1 MAPCSAVWVA
11 GRCAPRT
18 DWCFQHGHPAGRGPR
33 WPSAFSHQRPS
44 RLPRVTASTS
54 MSSSAAA
61 ARRRS
66 VWALTCLGSSTTPVE
81 SSGAPTKSPPPRST
95 QRGLRC
101 PSTTPSVPGSP
112 LHIFTQT
119 LPPYHPLPHEMWSF
133 ARPPPCNVASAKKM
147 LPFLRFQEPGGA
159 RYPRFGS
166 LLGSFGVSLPPSLPR
181 SVSRPPDSAPGT
193 PIHPPPA
200 VCGRADATTTTP
212 PDAVATRAAPRR
224 QGPRAFSMSS
234 LNACN

>member
-1 MAPCSAVWVA
+1 M
-11 GRCAPRT
+11 
-18 DWCFQHGHPAGRGPR
+18 
-33 WPSAFSHQRPS
+33 
-44 RLPRVTASTS
+44 
-54 MSSSAAA
+54 
-61 ARRRS
+61 
-66 VWALTCLGSSTTPVE
+66 E

-159 RYPRFGS
+159 RYPRYGS
-166 LLGSFGVSLPPSLPR
+166 LLGSFGVSLPPSPGRSRARRILRPGRPYTHPRLSTAEQMRRRRHHQTPLQQGQHHGARAHGRFPCRRSTLAISLPEGMVSSIRASAPQGFWLLYLNRPPRPSSPR
-181 SVSRPPDSAPGT
+181 SPFSSPGLRVS
-193 PIHPPPA
+193 
-200 VCGRADATTTTP
+200 
-212 PDAVATRAAPRR
+212 
-224 QGPRAFSMSS
+224 F
-234 LNACN
+234 